1 MHSMEAERR
10 SARLQAFID
19 FKMKHPHLREMDD
32 TLMQAMRGHRIYT
45 LLPLYGA
52 SGVGKS
58 TVLKH
63 VAERC
68 RAEEPDSSCV
78 PVVEVQASPEDIGAS
93 ARLDYYRQIL
103 DQLRVRS
110 VAVNDRVK
118 HLTLLAHPG
127 KKSSDPAEWLD
138 MREAVVY
145 TFALL
150 RVKGVFVDE
159 AQHLMS
165 VDTPHKPTSQLD
177 WLKALTNRTNV
188 LHVLAGNFDL
198 YDFCHLHGQ
207 AGRRMRDLYFPRYHF
222 DNAAECEAFV
232 GALRSLLEQ
241 VPLHVDVPGLLT
253 HWRWFGE
260 WSLGCI
266 GVLSDWLVE
275 TVDALYKQGGTTLT
289 IDALHKHALP
299 PGLRAR
305 MEREARAGEF
315 KMDQAKA
322 QSEQELRQLLG
333 KPIPVPGTEAPLA
346 SRPNGASASKPLFDI
361 HPGAHGHTRVERGP
375 ARDAVG
381 DQVEIRSAPKCTFS
395 GMIPIDLTR
404 FLESGVAFVEC
415 PDCKALRTL
424 EPHRGVLQFKSHDK
438 RKTQARA
445 TSRRWARI
453 DSIWDVVGGESADG
467 DVGNPNVR

>member
-1 MHSMEAERR
+1 MHSLEGERR

-19 FKMKHPHLREMDD
+19 FKVKHPRLEEIDE
-32 TLMQAMRGHRIYT
+32 TLMRAIGGHRTYT
-45 LLPLYGA
+45 LLPLYGT

-58 TVLKH
+58 TVLKR

-68 RAEEPDSSCV
+68 RAIEPDSSCV
-78 PVVEVQASPEDIGAS
+78 PVVEVQASPEDVGAS

-103 DQLRVRS
+103 DQLRLRH

-118 HLTLLAHPG
+118 HLTLLTHPG

-145 TFALL
+145 AFDLL

-222 DNAAECEAFV
+222 DNVTECEEFV
-232 GALRSLLEQ
+232 GVPRSLLEQ
-241 VPLHVDVPGLLT
+241 VPLHVDVPGLLP

-260 WSLGCI
+260 WSLGCV

-275 TVDALYKQGGTTLT
+275 TVDALYRQGGTTLT

-299 PGLRAR
+299 PDLRAR

-315 KMDQAKA
+315 KMDQAKT
-322 QSEQELRQLLG
+322 QNEQELRRLLG
-333 KPIPVPGTEAPLA
+333 NPTPVPGAAPIPAPSANEADA
-346 SRPNGASASKPLFDI
+346 SRLSPDT
-361 HPGAHGHTRVERGP
+361 HRVTHGQTRVERTA
-375 ARDAVG
+375 ARDSVG
-381 DQVEIRSAPKCTFS
+381 DQVEVRQSPKCTFS
-395 GMIPIDLTR
+395 GVVHIPLKR
-404 FLESGVAFVEC
+404 FLESGVALVEC
-415 PDCKALRTL
+415 PDCLATRTL
-424 EPHRGVLQFKSHDK
+424 SPHGGVLRFKSHDK
-438 RKTQARA
+438 RKT
-445 TSRRWARI
+445 TTPNTELRWARI
-453 DSIWDVVGGESADG
+453 ASDWKVAAGEKKG
-467 DVGNPNVR
+467 V

>member
-1 MHSMEAERR
+1 MHSMESEHRP
-10 SARLQAFID
+10 ARLQAFID
-19 FKMKHPHLREMDD
+19 FKVKHPRLQEIDD
-32 TLMQAMRGHRIYT
+32 TLMQAIGGHRIYT

-63 VAERC
+63 VAQRC
-68 RAEEPDSSCV
+68 RAEETDFASV
-78 PVVEVQASPEDIGAS
+78 PIVEVQASPEDVGTS

-118 HLTLLAHPG
+118 HLSLLAHPG

-145 TFALL
+145 AFALL
-150 RVKGVFVDE
+150 RVKAVFVDE

-207 AGRRMRDLYFPRYHF
+207 AARRMRDLYFPRYHF

-241 VPLHVDVPGLLT
+241 VPLHVDVPGLLA

-275 TVDALYKQGGTTLT
+275 TVDALSNQGGTTLT
-289 IDALHKHALP
+289 IDALQEHALP

-322 QSEQELRQLLG
+322 QSEQELQQLLG
-333 KPIPVPGTEAPLA
+333 NPVPVPGTAPAEAPHA
-346 SRPNGASASKPLFDI
+346 NGASVSKPS
-361 HPGAHGHTRVERGP
+361 PGTSPRTQGPTRIER
-375 ARDAVG
+375 AATRDAVG
-381 DQVEIRSAPKCTFS
+381 DQVLTHNSSKCTFF
-395 GMIPIDLTR
+395 GVVPIGLTR
-404 FLESGVAFVEC
+404 FRESGVALVEC
-415 PDCKALRTL
+415 PNCACTRSL
-424 EPHRGVLQFKSHDK
+424 EPRGGVLRFKPHDR
-438 RKTQARA
+438 RKT
-445 TSRRWARI
+445 TTPNTGKRWVRI
-453 DSIWDVVGGESADG
+453 DSDWKVVGG
-467 DVGNPNVR
+467 

>member
-1 MHSMEAERR
+1 
-10 SARLQAFID
+10 
-19 FKMKHPHLREMDD
+19 
-32 TLMQAMRGHRIYT
+32 MQAMRGYRIYT

-58 TVLKH
+58 TVLGH

-68 RAEEPDSSCV
+68 RAEETDSSCV
-78 PVVEVQASPEDIGAS
+78 PVVEVQASPEDVGSS

-103 DQLRVRS
+103 DQLRARS

-118 HLTLLAHPG
+118 HLSRLSHPG
-127 KKSSDPAEWLD
+127 KKSTDPAEWLD

-145 TFALL
+145 AFALL

-159 AQHLMS
+159 AQHLMA

-241 VPLHVDVPGLLT
+241 VPLQVDVPGLLA

-275 TVDALYKQGGTTLT
+275 TVDALYKQGGTALT

-315 KMDQAKA
+315 KMEQAKA
-322 QSEQELRQLLG
+322 KTEQELRQLLG
-333 KPIPVPGTEAPLA
+333 KPIPVPGTEVTQTPHLDGTGTSLA
-346 SRPNGASASKPLFDI
+346 SPLP
-361 HPGAHGHTRVERGP
+361 HPHSSAHGHTRVERAA

-381 DQVEIRSAPKCTFS
+381 DQVEIRPTPKCTFV
-395 GMIPIDLTR
+395 GVVPIPLKR
-404 FLESGVAFVEC
+404 FLESGVALVEC
-415 PDCKALRTL
+415 PDCACTRTL
-424 EPHRGVLQFKSHDK
+424 EPRGGVLRAVVSRQTQNDDSQYW
-438 RKTQARA
+438 KTMGQDCFGLGCC
-445 TSRRWARI
+445 RWLRDQHIQTFA
-453 DSIWDVVGGESADG
+453 SIFQV
-467 DVGNPNVR
+467 